1 MSNKTI
7 EQKAI
12 KLISKYSPWLKEN
25 LLIEEHLY
33 EFDDVAGLIEL
44 AIAEE
49 HAACVNA
56 PARTLMQMANM
67 LPHGW
72 TMQIDLQKGAGGVSL
87 FGPFDDLYEP
97 DTGNGI
103 EADMAQAVQ
112 FANFRNSEQET
123 AVNGAWS
130 RFVAAMGNDMPDSPK
145 DEVSE

>member
-1 MSNKTI
+1 MSNETI

-49 HAACVNA
+49 REAA
-56 PARTLMQMANM
+56 ARICERIPRT
-67 LPHGW
+67 GW
-72 TMQIDLQKGAGGVSL
+72 KIGEESWAKES
-87 FGPFDDLYEP
+87 
-97 DTGNGI
+97 
-103 EADMAQAVQ
+103 
-112 FANFRNSEQET
+112 
-123 AVNGAWS
+123 
-130 RFVAAMGNDMPDSPK
+130 VALIRQRAAPK